1 MCIKGLPNIQLK
13 SHRAIP
19 QDRQP
24 GKASIT
30 LKPDQIAVRLTY
42 QEPPYP
48 RKAPVESLKNPCG
61 VDSGVVCTVA
71 TSTGIAY
78 TSPNEARLNARIKK
92 AQRQLARK
100 TGAAVRL
107 GLAGYQARLDPYNRQ
122 MISDQGRP
130 TFLLVWQ
137 EGQPTA
143 AYAKAQAPAPEPVP
157 EAKRPAPPIP
167 PPRHQRP
174 WLQTPSPR
182 DTTSWSPKT
191 FG

>member
-1 MCIKGLPNIQLK
+1 MK

-48 RKAPVESLKNPCG
+48 RKAPVESLKNPYG

-78 TSPNEARLNARIKK
+78 TSPNEARLNARI
-92 AQRQLARK
+92 RRPS
-100 TGAAVRL
+100 GNWP
-107 GLAGYQARLDPYNRQ
+107 ARLAPQ
-122 MISDQGRP
+122 SGWAWPATRP
-130 TFLLVWQ
+130 GWT
-137 EGQPTA
+137 PTT
-143 AYAKAQAPAPEPVP
+143 V
-157 EAKRPAPPIP
+157 R
-167 PPRHQRP
+167 
-174 WLQTPSPR
+174 
-182 DTTSWSPKT
+182 
-191 FG
+191 